1 MDCSVAECEKRAVS
15 RGFCDTH
22 YRRWRKYGDPLL
34 GARSVI
40 KPCSVEGCPN
50 PAEARTLCHGHYLA
64 LLRRGEWPTRLLS
77 DRKIKECAVPGCRR
91 SSHARGLCN
100 THLDRLRN
108 QGDVMADTPIREVE
122 GIGHMNHG
130 YRIVPVPVSLRRL
143 IGGESSAPEH
153 RLVMAVF
160 LQRPLRPDEFVHH
173 RNGVRTDNRIENLE
187 LWSVMQPKGQRVH
200 DKVEYA
206 VETLRRYRPDL
217 LRWA

>member
-1 MDCSVAECEKRAVS
+1 
-15 RGFCDTH
+15 
-22 YRRWRKYGDPLL
+22 
-34 GARSVI
+34 
-40 KPCSVEGCPN
+40 
-50 PAEARTLCHGHYLA
+50 
-64 LLRRGEWPTRLLS
+64 
-77 DRKIKECAVPGCRR
+77 
-91 SSHARGLCN
+91 
-100 THLDRLRN
+100 
-108 QGDVMADTPIREVE
+108 MADTPIREVE

-143 IGGESSAPEH
+143 IGGDSSAPEH